1 MSKSL
6 FKVIPYIN
14 SNNEGES
21 QFIDDISA
29 VTAFSHLRQELANTN
44 NQYLTELK

>member
-6 FKVIPYIN
+6 FKIIPYIN
-14 SNNEGES
+14 SNNEDES

-29 VTAFSHLRQELANTN
+29 ITAFSHLRQELASTN
-44 NQYLTELK
+44 N

>member
-6 FKVIPYIN
+6 FKIIPYIN
-14 SNNEGES
+14 SNNEDEF

-29 VTAFSHLRQELANTN
+29 IEAFNHLRQELANTN
-44 NQYLTELK
+44 N